1 MPFLLISY
9 TMEREEYLQKCG
21 CDVCRGRLMRC
32 AYGSSFTVGTAV
44 MPRDHYAALQAEKL
58 CRDAPVLGGAS
69 NTLPLK
75 DIPLAIVTEN
85 FRGIIP
91 GGAELYVYGGQSLHS
106 VCAFAAAA
114 GLSGIEELCGIPG
127 SIGGAAAGNS
137 GCFGR
142 ELSDVLVYADVGS
155 GGRAERVYAK
165 DAGFSY
171 RKSALK
177 EKGLILGVMLR
188 LTPSDSEKIR
198 KSMELWQKA
207 RAASQPG
214 RPSLGSTFK
223 KVGSISAAEYIEKAG
238 FKGAREGG
246 AQVSPKHAGFI
257 VNTGGGSAED
267 YFVLAEKVR
276 AGVEKSAGVLLDYEI
291 EILK

>member
-1 MPFLLISY
+1 
-9 TMEREEYLQKCG
+9 MEREEYLQKCG

-188 LTPSDSEKIR
+188 LTPSDPEKIR
-198 KSMELWQKA
+198 KRMELWQKA
-207 RAASQPG
+207 RAA
-214 RPSLGSTFK
+214 
-223 KVGSISAAEYIEKAG
+223 IEKAG

-276 AGVEKSAGVLLDYEI
+276 AGVKKSAGVLLDYEI

>member
-1 MPFLLISY
+1 
-9 TMEREEYLQKCG
+9 MEREEYLQKCG

-75 DIPLAIVTEN
+75 EIPLAIVTEH

-177 EKGLILGVMLR
+177 EKGIRFFGGENSPYIWMECGMPSWEFFDKLLTCAQVVGTPGAGFGEAGEGYFR
-188 LTPSDSEKIR
+188 LTAFNSREN
-198 KSMELWQKA
+198 
-207 RAASQPG
+207 
-214 RPSLGSTFK
+214 TT
-223 KVGSISAAEYIEKAG
+223 VAAERIK
-238 FKGAREGG
+238 K
-246 AQVSPKHAGFI
+246 
-257 VNTGGGSAED
+257 
-267 YFVLAEKVR
+267 L
-276 AGVEKSAGVLLDYEI
+276 
-291 EILK
+291 